1 MMRVAEAIYRVLLLL
16 LPASFRRSLGAEML
30 YVFRAKLRDA
40 SGSLGKARVLSGS
53 ILDVI
58 SVAVAERRVFR
69 PLSLRATVRDL
80 PMEIRQAARALLR
93 TPSYTVAAVA
103 TLAVAIGTVSAFFSV
118 VNGVLLEPL
127 PYRAADRL
135 VIINSPFLT
144 PGTQDGWLRE
154 QRTAEAMAAY
164 TIGRGTALLPGGAV
178 NVRTMPVSAGFFQ
191 LLGVTPTAGRVLL
204 PSDHRPNAP
213 PVAVLSERFWLEQI
227 GGGNPAGRVL
237 TIDDRSYEIVGLLP
251 ADFEY
256 QYKNVDAWLPLE
268 QADTRGVTLVARLP
282 EGRTLVEAR
291 ESFRQLA
298 QRFATPELRKRAQD
312 FRVADVNVHSVYEHV
327 VGDARGTIWTL
338 FGAALIVLLLGA
350 ANVATLSIGR
360 ALARRDELAVRSAL
374 GAGRFRILRQ
384 LVVEA
389 VVLALWG
396 AALGLVLT
404 QFLPALLRLAPD
416 FLPRREQI
424 RLDLNVLLFALA
436 ATMTAVVIFGVLPGL
451 AVARWNERTSL
462 RAASARGQRASLVQ
476 SALVV
481 FEVAAAV
488 VLTIGALLLIQT
500 YARLRPTR
508 PGFQVENRM
517 VASFALPTDPY
528 ADSARTRAFA
538 VALVAG
544 VNGLPGT
551 PRAAIVTDLPLT
563 GSSIMLPLKQP
574 VIPGSS
580 RTMMHFR
587 AVSPN
592 YLEVMEMPLLSG
604 RPLLASDRAGAPN
617 AAIVNETAA
626 RRLWPDQ
633 SPLGRTLQIELG
645 KAPSDLVVVGVVR
658 DAWIFQGP
666 DTRPEIFA
674 SFEQFPFSRFSVV
687 IAHTPGLP
695 PGLQQLRQV
704 VATIDPAAPV
714 REVKPLRDVIAWTV
728 IVPRFQ
734 ATILSILTAIAL
746 ILAATGC
753 FAVLTQIIG
762 RRAREFAVR
771 MAVGAGVPS
780 VVGLILRRAT
790 LLALTGAIIGI
801 AIALAATR
809 VLESYLHGVSRTD
822 PATYAIAALGLTG
835 IVIAAALYPARRLAR
850 LNPIDTL
857 RQ

>member
-1 MMRVAEAIYRVLLLL
+1 
-16 LPASFRRSLGAEML
+16 
-30 YVFRAKLRDA
+30 
-40 SGSLGKARVLSGS
+40 
-53 ILDVI
+53 
-58 SVAVAERRVFR
+58 
-69 PLSLRATVRDL
+69 
-80 PMEIRQAARALLR
+80 
-93 TPSYTVAAVA
+93 
-103 TLAVAIGTVSAFFSV
+103 
-118 VNGVLLEPL
+118 
-127 PYRAADRL
+127 
-135 VIINSPFLT
+135 
-144 PGTQDGWLRE
+144 
-154 QRTAEAMAAY
+154 
-164 TIGRGTALLPGGAV
+164 
-178 NVRTMPVSAGFFQ
+178 
-191 LLGVTPTAGRVLL
+191 
-204 PSDHRPNAP
+204 
-213 PVAVLSERFWLEQI
+213 
-227 GGGNPAGRVL
+227 
-237 TIDDRSYEIVGLLP
+237 
-251 ADFEY
+251 
-256 QYKNVDAWLPLE
+256 
-268 QADTRGVTLVARLP
+268 
-282 EGRTLVEAR
+282 
-291 ESFRQLA
+291 
-298 QRFATPELRKRAQD
+298 
-312 FRVADVNVHSVYEHV
+312 
-327 VGDARGTIWTL
+327 
-338 FGAALIVLLLGA
+338 
-350 ANVATLSIGR
+350 
-360 ALARRDELAVRSAL
+360 
-374 GAGRFRILRQ
+374 
-384 LVVEA
+384 
-389 VVLALWG
+389 
-396 AALGLVLT
+396 
-404 QFLPALLRLAPD
+404 
-416 FLPRREQI
+416 
-424 RLDLNVLLFALA
+424 
-436 ATMTAVVIFGVLPGL
+436 
-451 AVARWNERTSL
+451 
-462 RAASARGQRASLVQ
+462 
-476 SALVV
+476 
-481 FEVAAAV
+481 
-488 VLTIGALLLIQT
+488 
-500 YARLRPTR
+500 
-508 PGFQVENRM
+508 
-517 VASFALPTDPY
+517 
-528 ADSARTRAFA
+528 
-538 VALVAG
+538 
-544 VNGLPGT
+544 
-551 PRAAIVTDLPLT
+551 
-563 GSSIMLPLKQP
+563 
-574 VIPGSS
+574 
-580 RTMMHFR
+580 
-587 AVSPN
+587 
-592 YLEVMEMPLLSG
+592 MEMPLLSG